1 MEIKNN
7 DNLMYRNVVC
17 NVPRSCNFLANGT
30 DIQLGTW
37 RYSDLIEM
45 VPSGDQMLKGTI
57 MTFLVALKSCKALK

>member
-17 NVPRSCNFLANGT
+17 NVRRACKANGT
-30 DIQLGTW
+30 DFQLGTW

-57 MTFLVALKSCKALK
+57 ITFLVALKSCKALK